1 METKHFVPLELQNV
15 NIFLLASG
23 WASFAPCVARVKIE
37 NENFISRN
45 FLKPLVEIVPKL
57 FRPKVNIYRKAFF
70 LMRPC
75 YLESIKRR
83 KGGIIDDD
91 DDDDDDDDNDVSV
104 ESTEHDTSKKLGWRE
119 ETGHKQD

>member
-1 METKHFVPLELQNV
+1 M
-15 NIFLLASG
+15 
-23 WASFAPCVARVKIE
+23 
-37 NENFISRN
+37 
-45 FLKPLVEIVPKL
+45 KPSVEIVPKL

-91 DDDDDDDDNDVSV
+91 DDDGNDVSV